1 MITVTCKGDFNRSK
15 SFLKRLLKLDIKQ
28 ILDKYAQMG
37 VEQLRA
43 YTPKDSGNTADSWG
57 YEIEVSG
64 NRKSIV
70 FTNDNINKGVPIAII
85 LQYGHGTR
93 NGGYVQGIDY
103 INPALDA
110 IFQELANEA
119 WEEVTRVE

>member
-1 MITVTCKGDFNRSK
+1 MITVTCKGDFNRSR

>member
-57 YEIEVSG
+57 YEIEVTG

>member
-1 MITVTCKGDFNRSK
+1 MITVTCKGDFNRSR

-28 ILDKYAQMG
+28 TLEKYAQMG

>member
-1 MITVTCKGDFNRSK
+1 MITVTCKGDFDRSR

-28 ILDKYAQMG
+28 TLDKYAQMG
-37 VEQLRA
+37 LEQLKA
-43 YTPKDSGNTADSWG
+43 YTPKDSGETADSWG
-57 YEIEVSG
+57 YEIEVSR
-64 NRKSIV
+64 NRKAIV
-70 FTNDNINKGVPIAII
+70 FTNDNINDGVPIAII

-110 IFQELANEA
+110 IFQELADEA

>member
-28 ILDKYAQMG
+28 TLEKYAQMG

>member
-1 MITVTCKGDFNRSK
+1 MITVTCKGDFDRSK